1 MCTVNSLAWIPKS
14 ILYFSSLRTV
24 LSLWII
30 VVSMFQVQDGSC
42 ARSYPISNSLA
53 VTVTAPADM
62 TISIKNVGKCD
73 TIINLPPAAFNIS
86 PACIPLIAAQ
96 TKTVFGTLNTNG
108 GPIHFYTG
116 VYYVIYTLTD
126 NCYMVGSDTM
136 KITIFDATPP
146 NVVCASEQTINL
158 NNIGEGI
165 LPAKILDAGSTDDC
179 SHVYF
184 KAKRMSSPNGYT
196 CTLQKNPNYKFDDE
210 VLFCCRDIKS
220 GPIRVI
226 LRVYDIFPGD
236 GPVGDSLYLGH
247 FRDCMVLVN
256 AADKLGPTLTC
267 PLNATVSCGVDI
279 DSIFRKQKPLV
290 SDNCYTIKLDSTINW
305 NTNACGS
312 GTVSRSY
319 TATDSSGLSNT
330 CTQTITVL
338 GNSHF
343 DGTDTA
349 QLKWP
354 AHTTVF
360 ACRVNLNTINGGSPQ
375 IVEDECDQVLVRKTD
390 EKFDF
395 NRGGVCLKLLRHWE
409 VINYCKY
416 NAALKPNPNI
426 PSNGYYSYTQEIKI
440 MDTISPV
447 IQGLR
452 DTLIKSLADNCGD
465 SYIALP
471 NISATDCGAQSGIS
485 YQYRIDF
492 FSNGTID
499 RSGTGKNASGM
510 MPMGSHIL
518 YLEATDS
525 CHNTGI
531 LKVNLTIKDGKLPK
545 AEVIY
550 GLSTSLTQMPAGI
563 MVMVNAR
570 LLNNSSTDN
579 CTAPNKLKFSYSTN
593 INDTLKI
600 FTCDDIRQNFVN
612 IYVWDE
618 CGNYSVVTTYIVVDD
633 IDHLCPTHFQH
644 FNVNGIIKTYAGIEI
659 EDVSVA
665 MIDPLHK
672 EIIPTNEYGEY
683 AFKNLKS
690 SISILLNP
698 SCDKNYLSGI
708 TTADITKIQQHI
720 LGIKTITNS
729 YDLIA
734 ADVDQNGKISARD
747 IIILRNLILGK
758 INEMPENNSYLFI
771 HKTYQFTNPLD
782 PFDEYRQH
790 KNIIIDQLESDHKID
805 FVAIK
810 LGDINQSLTKH
821 NIIQSE
827 QHVNII
833 YAIENNHII
842 IRSNVK
848 SNLHSLQVRFI
859 LDQHCSVLNEIEAP
873 FVKNIWT
880 SDYYNISKTNLVT
893 ISFNSADPICVYPGD
908 ILFDIPLHTPSY
920 FCDKSLMIDQDF
932 NSEWVDEQKG
942 ISTIQMQ
949 LDTNPEI
956 NPSGLVELIESGPNP
971 CLDDYHLTLRC
982 NQLSKVE
989 LELSDLTGHDILT
1002 YKYSLNSG
1010 VHKLKIPKTNF
1021 KIPGVYFL
1029 NLKSE
1034 KYNRTI
1040 KIIIPN

>member
-1 MCTVNSLAWIPKS
+1 
-14 ILYFSSLRTV
+14 
-24 LSLWII
+24 
-30 VVSMFQVQDGSC
+30 
-42 ARSYPISNSLA
+42 
-53 VTVTAPADM
+53 
-62 TISIKNVGKCD
+62 
-73 TIINLPPAAFNIS
+73 
-86 PACIPLIAAQ
+86 
-96 TKTVFGTLNTNG
+96 
-108 GPIHFYTG
+108 
-116 VYYVIYTLTD
+116 
-126 NCYMVGSDTM
+126 
-136 KITIFDATPP
+136 
-146 NVVCASEQTINL
+146 
-158 NNIGEGI
+158 
-165 LPAKILDAGSTDDC
+165 
-179 SHVYF
+179 
-184 KAKRMSSPNGYT
+184 
-196 CTLQKNPNYKFDDE
+196 
-210 VLFCCRDIKS
+210 
-220 GPIRVI
+220 
-226 LRVYDIFPGD
+226 
-236 GPVGDSLYLGH
+236 
-247 FRDCMVLVN
+247 
-256 AADKLGPTLTC
+256 
-267 PLNATVSCGVDI
+267 
-279 DSIFRKQKPLV
+279 
-290 SDNCYTIKLDSTINW
+290 
-305 NTNACGS
+305 
-312 GTVSRSY
+312 
-319 TATDSSGLSNT
+319 
-330 CTQTITVL
+330 
-338 GNSHF
+338 
-343 DGTDTA
+343 
-349 QLKWP
+349 
-354 AHTTVF
+354 
-360 ACRVNLNTINGGSPQ
+360 
-375 IVEDECDQVLVRKTD
+375 
-390 EKFDF
+390 
-395 NRGGVCLKLLRHWE
+395 
-409 VINYCKY
+409 
-416 NAALKPNPNI
+416 
-426 PSNGYYSYTQEIKI
+426 
-440 MDTISPV
+440 
-447 IQGLR
+447 
-452 DTLIKSLADNCGD
+452 
-465 SYIALP
+465 
-471 NISATDCGAQSGIS
+471 
-485 YQYRIDF
+485 
-492 FSNGTID
+492 
-499 RSGTGKNASGM
+499 
-510 MPMGSHIL
+510 
-518 YLEATDS
+518 
-525 CHNTGI
+525 
-531 LKVNLTIKDGKLPK
+531 
-545 AEVIY
+545 
-550 GLSTSLTQMPAGI
+550 
-563 MVMVNAR
+563 
-570 LLNNSSTDN
+570 
-579 CTAPNKLKFSYSTN
+579 LKFSYSTN

-758 INEMPENNSYLFI
+758 INELPENNSYLFI
-771 HKTYQFTNPLD
+771 HKTYQFTNPSD

-848 SNLHSLQVRFI
+848 SNLQSVQVRFI
-859 LDQHCSVLNEIEAP
+859 LDQHCRVLNEIEAP

-880 SDYYNISKTNLVT
+880 SDYYNISKNNLVT

-956 NPSGLVELIESGPNP
+956 NPSGLLELIESGPNP
-971 CLDDYHLTLRC
+971 CLDDYHLTLRS

-989 LELSDLTGHDILT
+989 LELSDLTGHNILT
-1002 YKYSLNSG
+1002 DKYSLNSG
-1010 VHKLKIPKTNF
+1010 LHTLKILKTNF

-1034 KYNRTI
+1034 KYNRII